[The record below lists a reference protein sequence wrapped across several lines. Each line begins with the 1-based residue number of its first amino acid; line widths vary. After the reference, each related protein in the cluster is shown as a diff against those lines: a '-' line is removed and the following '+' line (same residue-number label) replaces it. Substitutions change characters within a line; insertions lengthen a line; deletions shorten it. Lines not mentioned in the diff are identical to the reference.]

1 MNFFRNVFIHKPMK
15 TIFYLTMLFNSI
27 VFVLLNLVLRF
38 DEISN
43 IEYVIKLGL
52 YISVVLLFIYFNS
65 KNDRN
70 LKLGTI
76 REQLRDNFAGFSIKS
91 FFNCIIC
98 IVNFIFNII
107 VVELYIKNNFNSNI
121 PSWLSFIVIIFYV
134 LSSIILVMRLLYILI
149 GISPFIVVT
158 LVSMFFLITPL
169 IGINDAL
176 LGWTF
181 IMLILG
187 TLYPQFTNIDIKYLL
202 SKEDRDKVI
211 DDNGGEENIKEKLN
225 RDKYSLLSYIPV
237 LYISLLISEIIT
249 KDKIFIHFV
258 NGISFSH
265 YDSFTRSYFT
275 FYSFYSSIFKVISL
289 ALFYGLYSV
298 HKDIILEYL
307 TRKKLGVSNNSET
320 PFTWKGR
327 YYKAELVKNKQNKF
341 NKKWKIVKSH
351 FIVLGNNKII
361 EKEINEENNSEE
373 PSAIINQWD
382 LKKNSESI
390 HYISNDI
397 LKVRDDYFILE
408 TSEKIKEINEVDKY
422 TGERILKMIDYSFI
436 RFCFLILVIL
446 SVFSIYI
453 SNDMETKYRGVY
465 NLDSE
470 KNEIKTD
477 TLYFYKD
484 RITNVKQNIVYFNSS
499 RSLKKTY
506 PKTTLYKY
514 DNVGLI
520 IKDMNG
526 NKVGQIDLPSRDI
539 VIEDNKGNTKKYI
552 FDKIE

>member
-1 MNFFRNVFIHKPMK
+1 MNSFRNVLIHKPMK
-15 TIFYLTMLFNSI
+15 TLFNLTMLLNCI

-38 DEISN
+38 YEVSN
-43 IEYVIKLGL
+43 IEYVIILGL

-65 KNDRN
+65 KNDHN

-76 REQLRDNFAGFSIKS
+76 REQLRNNFEGFSIKS
-91 FFNCIIC
+91 FFNCTIC

-107 VVELYIKNNFNSNI
+107 IVELYIKNNLNSNI
-121 PSWLSFIVIIFYV
+121 PSFIVIIFYV
-134 LSSIILVMRLLYILI
+134 ISSIILVMRLLYILI

>member
-1 MNFFRNVFIHKPMK
+1 MNFFRNVLIHKPMK
-15 TIFYLTMLFNSI
+15 TLFYLTMILNSI

-38 DEISN
+38 YETSN
-43 IEYVIKLGL
+43 IEYIIMLGL

-237 LYISLLISEIIT
+237 LYISLLVSEIIT
-249 KDKIFIHFV
+249 KDKIFIYFV
-258 NGISFSH
+258 NSISFSH

-307 TRKKLGVSNNSET
+307 TRKKLSVSNNSET

-341 NKKWKIVKSH
+341 NKKWEIVKSH
-351 FIVLGNNKII
+351 FIVVGNHKII
-361 EKEINEENNSEE
+361 EKKINEENNSEE

-382 LKKNSESI
+382 LKKNLESI

-408 TSEKIKEINEVDKY
+408 TSEKIKEIKEVDKY

-436 RFCFLILVIL
+436 GLCFLILVIL

-484 RITNVKQNIVYFNSS
+484 KITNVKQNIVYLNSS

-506 PKTTLYKY
+506 SKTTLYKY

>member
-1 MNFFRNVFIHKPMK
+1 MNFFRNVLIHKPMK
-15 TIFYLTMLFNSI
+15 TLFNLTMLLNCI
-27 VFVLLNLVLRF
+27 VFVLLNKVLRF
-38 DEISN
+38 YEVSN
-43 IEYVIKLGL
+43 IEYVIILGL

-76 REQLRDNFAGFSIKS
+76 REQLRNNFEGFSIKS
-91 FFNCIIC
+91 FFNCTIC

-107 VVELYIKNNFNSNI
+107 IVELYIKNNLNSNI
-121 PSWLSFIVIIFYV
+121 PSFIVIIFYV

-169 IGINDAL
+169 IGLNDAL
-176 LGWTF
+176 LSWTF

-202 SKEDRDKVI
+202 SKEDRDRVI
-211 DDNGGEENIKEKLN
+211 NNNVVEEKIKEELN
-225 RDKYSLLSYIPV
+225 RDKYSLLAYIPV
-237 LYISLLISEIIT
+237 LYISLLITEIIT
-249 KDKIFIHFV
+249 KDKMFIHFV
-258 NGISFSH
+258 NIITFSH
-265 YDSFTRSYFT
+265 YESFTRSYFT
-275 FYSFYSSIFKVISL
+275 FYSFYSNVFKVIIIVM
-289 ALFYGLYSV
+289 FYGLYSV
-298 HKDIILEYL
+298 HKDKILEYL
-307 TRKKLGVSNNSET
+307 TRKKLDISKKLET

-327 YYKAELVKNKQNKF
+327 YYKTELITNKQKELKK
-341 NKKWKIVKSH
+341 NKKWEIVKSH
-351 FIVLGNNKII
+351 YIDVENNKII
-361 EKEINEENNSEE
+361 EKKLNEENNSEE
-373 PSAIINQWD
+373 SRDITEQGD
-382 LKKNSESI
+382 LNKNLESI

-408 TSEKIKEINEVDKY
+408 TSEKIKEINGVDKY

-436 RFCFLILVIL
+436 RACLLICVSFPVL
-446 SVFSIYI
+446 SVFI
-453 SNDMETKYRGVY
+453 SHDMETKYRGIY
-465 NLDSE
+465 NLESE
-470 KNEIKTD
+470 NNEIKTD
-477 TLYFYKD
+477 TLYFVED
-484 RITNVKQNIVYFNSS
+484 RITNVKQNILYYNSS
-499 RSLKKTY
+499 RSLSKTY
-506 PKTTLYKY
+506 TKITRYKY